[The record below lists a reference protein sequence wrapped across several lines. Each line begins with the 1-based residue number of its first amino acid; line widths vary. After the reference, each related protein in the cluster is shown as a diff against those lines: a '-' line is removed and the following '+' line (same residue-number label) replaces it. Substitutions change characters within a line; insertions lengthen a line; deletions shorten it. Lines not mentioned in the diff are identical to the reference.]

1 MRLAHTTVLAGFVAL
16 ALAGSAQA
24 QSQINLI
31 IGADAGGGYDVYG
44 RSVGRHIGKYLPGN
58 PTIVPQNMPGAGS
71 NRAAEYIYTQAPK
84 DGSAFGILFPG
95 AVMSPLRGVSG
106 DLKFD
111 PTKFNYIGTAAKD
124 ARVCVT
130 RKDAKVK
137 SFADALKTESIVAAS
152 SEGGSTADYAVLANE
167 VLGAKFKIVRGYKG
181 TREMLLAVERGE
193 ADGLCGYNWTSLKTQ
208 RPDWISGEKANI
220 LVQFGMETDR
230 DLDKLK
236 VPSIWSFIKNDAD
249 KQLFELL
256 IAEQE
261 FGRPFVMPPGV
272 PADKLKA
279 FRDAFAKTLED
290 KEYGSGEEVQKL
302 VDRLYAMPKAVVSR
316 MAEVMKPK

>member
-1 MRLAHTTVLAGFVAL
+1 M
-16 ALAGSAQA
+16 
-24 QSQINLI
+24 
-31 IGADAGGGYDVYG
+31 
-44 RSVGRHIGKYLPGN
+44 
-58 PTIVPQNMPGAGS
+58 
-71 NRAAEYIYTQAPK
+71 
-84 DGSAFGILFPG
+84 
-95 AVMSPLRGVSG
+95 
-106 DLKFD
+106 
-111 PTKFNYIGTAAKD
+111 
-124 ARVCVT
+124 
-130 RKDAKVK
+130 
-137 SFADALKTESIVAAS
+137 
-152 SEGGSTADYAVLANE
+152 
-167 VLGAKFKIVRGYKG
+167 LGAKFKIVRGYKG

-290 KEYGSGEEVQKL
+290 KEFLAEAKKQRLDVEYGSGEEVQKL